1 MVTRN
6 VAGRSSQTQQRQP
19 PDDMNHE
26 IHEGQVCCCCCYVL
40 FDVQTTGGNRTEDEE
55 IIELAMIV
63 LGPDGTPVEHG
74 YFETLVRPQKQKV
87 STYVTDVTG
96 ITNEMVQTAPDLST
110 VMTDFFDVVNSCVET
125 YCGYYYSSS
134 TSSSST
140 SNIDKIILV
149 AHNGRRFAV
158 PFLVRSLER
167 TNLNHLLTNDDR
179 YGYTIDTLDIAER
192 IFSQP
197 TDNNN
202 NNNNNNNTTHQP
214 PTNRNLQS
222 LYQFVK
228 HGNTTTTTTTE
239 EEEEEIRRSSD
250 AVYALY
256 CIFQKNTVFWKERW
270 GSLLDITVDGTVIPL
285 LTDDSDAS
293 FADSD
298 SDDDD
303 DDYFGERYL
312 DRTTIEQI
320 QDDDENAASY
330 SSSDYEYDSEERYER
345 TTMEQYQDN
354 ERYGRMMTRRRN
366 TNSTR

>member
-1 MVTRN
+1 MVGTRN
-6 VAGRSSQTQQRQP
+6 VAGRSSQTQQRRPP
-19 PDDMNHE
+19 PDDNNHE
-26 IHEGQVCCCCCYVL
+26 IDEGQALSCCYVL
-40 FDVQTTGGNRTEDEE
+40 FDVQTTGGSRTEDEE

-74 YFETLVRPQKQKV
+74 YFETLVRPRRQKV

-134 TSSSST
+134 TS
-140 SNIDKIILV
+140 NIDKIILV

-167 TNLNHLLTNDDR
+167 TNRKHLLTNDDR
-179 YGYTIDTLDIAER
+179 YGYTIDTLDVAER

-202 NNNNNNNTTHQP
+202 NNNNNTTTRQP
-214 PTNRNLQS
+214 PTNKNLKS

-228 HGNTTTTTTTE
+228 NGNTTTTTTT

-256 CIFQKNTVFWKERW
+256 GIFQKNTVFWKERW

-285 LTDDSDAS
+285 LIDDSDAS

-298 SDDDD
+298 SDSD

-320 QDDDENAASY
+320 QDDDENDDDENDENAA
-330 SSSDYEYDSEERYER
+330 
-345 TTMEQYQDN
+345 
-354 ERYGRMMTRRRN
+354 
-366 TNSTR
+366 